1 MKKTIAQELN
11 ITQFPFEIWDGKG
24 NLIYKEWEDG
34 EWSRWER
41 DGNREIIYYEDS
53 NGYWEKWERDDK
65 GNQIYYENSEGE
77 IEDNR
82 PKPKA
87 EPMIIEIDGKKYKLI
102 EL

>member
-1 MKKTIAQELN
+1 MKKTIAQELKV
-11 ITQFPFEIWDGKG
+11 IDFPFEITNVKG

-82 PKPKA
+82 PQPKA
-87 EPMIIEIDGKKYKLI
+87 DPMTIEIDGKKYKLI